1 MIHLFNTL
9 TRQEEPFAPSL
20 DNVVR
25 MYACGPTVYARAHI
39 GNFRTYVCL
48 DVLRRTLK
56 TTAAGLVE
64 VTLRKNLHGS
74 IAAGSLGYNAQFANV
89 LAALFVATGQ
99 DLAHVVEG
107 SMGVAHFEEREDGAA
122 YASVTLPDL
131 PVAAVGGGTGL
142 ATQREALQLL
152 GVIVDPTR
160 PPGTAARRLAA
171 IAGAVVLAGEL
182 SLTSAFTSNDLAR
195 AHERLGRAKVD

>member
-1 MIHLFNTL
+1 VIPA
-9 TRQEEPFAPSL
+9 E
-20 DNVVR
+20 
-25 MYACGPTVYARAHI
+25 
-39 GNFRTYVCL
+39 
-48 DVLRRTLK
+48 VLRRTLK
-56 TTAAGLVE
+56 TSAAGLVE

-152 GVIVDPTR
+152 GVTVDPAR

-195 AHERLGRAKVD
+195 AHERLGRAKVE